1 MKFKYSARTK
11 TGEMQAGFI
20 EAINKE
26 SAFNTLSGHNLFIL
40 SLEAEAKKGGLDEIF
55 SFLNR
60 VKKKDLVIFTRQ
72 FATLLEA
79 EIPLSDALKTLYAQ
93 TKNAK
98 LKETIFEI
106 SSDIDAGLSL
116 SQALERHGKVFSEFY
131 INLIRSAE
139 VTGRV
144 QESMIFLADYLEK
157 DMALMGRIRN
167 ALIYP
172 AFVILLFIA
181 VVGILLVVVFPQ
193 LKPIFEDT
201 GVELPFVTKILLG
214 SGDFLISWWWAI
226 AAILGVGGLALIDYL
241 RTEEG
246 KIVLDNFLIKLPLLG
261 PLFQKLYVARF
272 AQSAQ
277 VLIKGGIPVAQAI
290 EISGHT
296 VDSAVYREALK
307 QVADG
312 VRRGELL
319 SQAIAG
325 NTEGFPPLLSQMTAV
340 GESTGR
346 LDDMLDRIAIFYSR
360 EVDSTVG
367 NLVELIQPA
376 VMVAIG
382 VMVGV
387 LFAAVLLPIYD
398 LAQGF

>member
-246 KIVLDNFLIKLPLLG
+246 KIVLDNTLIKMPLLG
-261 PLFQKLYVARF
+261 PLIQKLYVARF

-307 QVADG
+307 SVADG

-319 SQAIAG
+319 SQAIAS
-325 NTEGFPPLLSQMTAV
+325 NTEVFPPLLSQMTAV

-346 LDDMLDRIAIFYSR
+346 LDDMLDRIAVFYSR

>member
-246 KIVLDNFLIKLPLLG
+246 KIVLDNTLIKMPLLG

-307 QVADG
+307 SVADG

-319 SQAIAG
+319 SQAIAS
-325 NTEGFPPLLSQMTAV
+325 NTEVFPPLLSQMTAV

>member
-246 KIVLDNFLIKLPLLG
+246 KIVLDNTLIKMPLLG

-307 QVADG
+307 SVADG

-319 SQAIAG
+319 SQAIAS
-325 NTEGFPPLLSQMTAV
+325 NTEVFPPLLSQMTAV

-346 LDDMLDRIAIFYSR
+346 LDDMLDRIAVFYSR

>member
-325 NTEGFPPLLSQMTAV
+325 NTEVFPPLLSQMTAV

>member
-201 GVELPFVTKILLG
+201 GVDLPFVTKILLG
-214 SGDFLISWWWAI
+214 SGDFLLSWWWAI

-325 NTEGFPPLLSQMTAV
+325 NTEVFPPLLSQMTAV

>member
-11 TGEMQAGFI
+11 MGEMQAGFV

-26 SAFNTLSGHNLFIL
+26 SAFNTLSGHDLFIL
-40 SLEAEAKKGGLDEIF
+40 SLEAEAKKGGLGEIF

-79 EIPLSDALKTLYAQ
+79 EIPLSDSLKTLYAQ

-214 SGDFLISWWWAI
+214 SGDFLLSWWWAI

-246 KIVLDNFLIKLPLLG
+246 KIVLDNTLIKMPLLG

-307 QVADG
+307 GVADG

-325 NTEGFPPLLSQMTAV
+325 NTEVFPPLLSQMTAV